1 MALEAL
7 EALEG
12 WESESEAA
20 EAARRPV
27 KKPPSTPSYKPRPS
41 PAAAQYVT
49 QAQLETSLGRVD
61 SKVKIVSDG
70 VGTINAK
77 LASLHTALKKEAEE
91 RKKATESQNKDLNQK
106 VQMLSLVPL
115 LLNQS
120 TSSLTLQSGST
131 LTASDGSTVNTISV
145 PDTNTLDSMLP
156 LLLISGLGG
165 SGGGFGLGGD
175 SSGGMGDGSSLMLLA
190 VALAASKK

>member
-1 MALEAL
+1 MALEAF

-27 KKPPSTPSYKPRPS
+27 RKPPSTPSYKPRPS
-41 PAAAQYVT
+41 PTAAQYVT

-77 LASLHTALKKEAEE
+77 LASLGTALKKEAEE

-120 TSSLTLQSGST
+120 TSSLTLNPGST

-145 PDTNTLDSMLP
+145 PDTNTLDSILP

-175 SSGGMGDGSSLMLLA
+175 SGGMGDGSSLMLLA